1 MSVSSSLKF
10 WWNSC
15 MSPSSPGIFEL
26 GSIFINV
33 SVSLL
38 VIYVYKLF
46 ISPWFNFGTLYTYG
60 NFPISVRFS
69 NVTEHSVLKCPYD
82 FLDSIGICCNSH
94 YFCSA
99 LWAFLS
105 SSFHCAH
112 TLLYTL
118 SSTPVILEISLLIS
132 FTLS

>member
-1 MSVSSSLKF
+1 MLILRSSWRIQRAHLILGFCSYLVERSF
-10 WWNSC
+10 
-15 MSPSSPGIFEL
+15 IFALVLLMTMEL
-26 GSIFINV
+26 F
-33 SVSLL
+33 
-38 VIYVYKLF
+38 KLF